1 MNEAMV
7 YADGFEKTFSTAEE
21 MLAFLTR
28 RGKASEWIRKPIRSI
43 RLVPLKKEA
52 ENLENG
58 DEEME
63 EILKDT
69 EKHTQLVLKVRGE
82 AYPVRDCAIQTILGR
97 AGISGDGL
105 RKAGSD
111 NLYKSCELLSES
123 CKGGVAS
130 LRLQTAKYL
139 QSTEE
144 MPTITAC
151 WT

>member
-69 EKHTQLVLKVRGE
+69 EKHTRLVLKV
-82 AYPVRDCAIQTILGR
+82 
-97 AGISGDGL
+97 
-105 RKAGSD
+105 
-111 NLYKSCELLSES
+111 
-123 CKGGVAS
+123 
-130 LRLQTAKYL
+130 
-139 QSTEE
+139 
-144 MPTITAC
+144 
-151 WT
+151 